1 MSQDH
6 MLDLK
11 FMFGCKFHIALD
23 VTLGIDD
30 GGSAGLLVTD
40 QVRSVSEAIEI
51 ELLEDHVSLDLFEAA
66 KQYHIAE
73 RVLREMW
80 RHAEKTGA
88 FCEVLNAGIS
98 IFADPRRGFF
108 PFLASTILDDRT
120 TVVVRWAEQILV

>member
-1 MSQDH
+1 

-11 FMFGCKFHIALD
+11 FMLGSKFQIALD

-40 QVRSVSEAIEI
+40 QVRSVSKTIEI
-51 ELLEDHVSLDLFEAA
+51 ELLEDHDSLDLFEVA

-73 RVLREMW
+73 GVLREMRR

-98 IFADPRRGFF
+98 IFADLRRGFF
-108 PFLASTILDDRT
+108 PFLASTILDGDT
-120 TVVVRWAEQILV
+120 TVVVRWAEQTL